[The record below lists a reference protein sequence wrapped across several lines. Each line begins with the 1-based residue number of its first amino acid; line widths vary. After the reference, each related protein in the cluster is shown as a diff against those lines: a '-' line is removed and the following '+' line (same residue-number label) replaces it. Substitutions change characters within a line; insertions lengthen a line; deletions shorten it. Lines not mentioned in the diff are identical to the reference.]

1 VSAASPRTVPV
12 PAGRDKG
19 SYLREISGLLWPPPA
34 TVTVGRAGRRAA
46 AVPRG
51 SEFIVLPR
59 QSRPRLLVPP
69 AARPAAAAV
78 RRYGEPG
85 ARTTRLATRA
95 LSLALASGLGAAVLR
110 GRVRVH
116 APPGADTI
124 ESYLAEALGREVLIS
139 MHLGE
144 ARANRKPVLQ
154 LLTPRGEP
162 AGFAKV
168 GINPL
173 TCELVRAE
181 RDALGR
187 LGRARLAGL
196 TIPGVLHYGR
206 WRDLDVLV
214 LGALPVWLR
223 RRPVPWPRLAA
234 AMSEVAG
241 VDGLH
246 RAPLAGSSYWRR
258 LSGRLAAVDAGP
270 DRDALTGALDML
282 AARSG
287 GRPLAFG
294 AWHGDW
300 TPWNMASTD
309 RGLLVWDWE
318 RFTRDVP
325 AGFDALHYWLQTEV
339 VPARGEPR
347 AAASGCI
354 DRAPQLL
361 APFGAQ
367 PADARLTAILYLA
380 DLATRYLADRQG
392 VAGARLGQAGA
403 WLVPVIAGAVTR
415 Q

>member
-12 PAGRDKG
+12 PAGQDKG
-19 SYLREISGLLWPPPA
+19 GYLREISGLLWPPPA

-46 AVPRG
+46 AAPRG

-59 QSRPRLLVPP
+59 LSRPRLLVPP

-95 LSLALASGLGAAVLR
+95 LSLALATGLGGAVLR

-116 APPGADTI
+116 VPPGADTI
-124 ESYLAEALGREVLIS
+124 ESYLTEALGREVLIS

-196 TIPGVLHYGR
+196 TIPEVLHCGR
-206 WRDLDVLV
+206 WRGLEVLV

-223 RRPVPWPRLAA
+223 RRPVRWPRLAA

-241 VDGLH
+241 VDGLQ

-258 LSGRLAAVDAGP
+258 LSSRLAAVDAGA
-270 DRDALTGALDML
+270 DRDALAGALDAL

-287 GRPLAFG
+287 RRRLAFG

-318 RFTRDVP
+318 RFTGDVP
-325 AGFDALHYWLQTEV
+325 AGFDALHYWLQSEV

-361 APFGAQ
+361 APFGAE

-380 DLATRYLADRQG
+380 DLATRYLADRQDK
-392 VAGARLGQAGA
+392 AGAKLGQAGA
-403 WLVPVIAGAVTR
+403 WLVPAIADAVTR